1 MVLVGVSLTLN
12 VRQLPLNN
20 HLHAALRRQ
29 IAGGKFGELSYV
41 IEANGMKLV
50 SITGSPALI
59 AKLDSLDWRE
69 PAMQLLSDYAIDV
82 SSPAPLSL
90 AGTLS

>member
-12 VRQLPLNN
+12 VPQLPLDN

-41 IEANGMKLV
+41 IEANGMKLA
-50 SITGSPALI
+50 SITGSLALI
-59 AKLDSLDWRE
+59 ETLASLD
-69 PAMQLLSDYAIDV
+69 
-82 SSPAPLSL
+82 
-90 AGTLS
+90 